1 MVNNTHLRALIRHYL
16 KEGGLKL
23 PPDQR
28 KELTPAVVRDAAE
41 IYRSFM
47 KGFNLWLEEALG
59 ESPIEP
65 VRPTGS
71 SVHAEKDI
79 VDRPDAVYGDIDYL
93 VSFPVE
99 YSSDDVGVMRKEE
112 AAASKKY
119 LEYLKKYIMTVRP
132 DQIDIDLTLKSSPE
146 MLIVKVPGVGL
157 VQVDTVVTHPPYT
170 EWMKGRYSPERGIKG
185 YITGNLYKALGD
197 YLVVSIGTEGVIA
210 RLKDGQRVPSK
221 LRSGITYK
229 SISTNFRTFFLDIAD
244 YIIKGEYTPDSLLE
258 SHPGLDPDNVNL
270 DDMSYGI
277 LGLARTLSAAGEVDL
292 NDMLTSIYN
301 AFVVGMDE
309 NVNKKVAREITPAQE
324 KKLRSLNAQQAERVK
339 SILGV

>member
-1 MVNNTHLRALIRHYL
+1 MNTRKILRSLIEAYIA
-16 KEGGLKL
+16 EGGLKL

-28 KELTPAVVRDAAE
+28 KDLTPSVVRDAAE

-47 KGFNLWLEEALG
+47 KGFNLWLEALG
-59 ESPIEP
+59 ESPVEP

-119 LEYLKKYIMTVRP
+119 LEYLEEYIRSVRP

-146 MLIVKVPGVGL
+146 MLIVKVPDVGL

-221 LRSGITYK
+221 FRSGITYK
-229 SISTNFRTFFLDIAD
+229 SISTNFRTFFRDIAD
-244 YIIKGEYTPDSLLE
+244 YIIMGEYTPDALLE

-277 LGLARTLSAAGEVDL
+277 LGLARTLSSAGEVDL
-292 NDMLTSIYN
+292 NEMLTSVYN
-301 AFVVGMDE
+301 GFVRGMDE
-309 NVNKKVAREITPAQE
+309 NVSKKVARDITPAQE
-324 KKLRSLNAQQAERVK
+324 KKLRNLSAQQAERVK